1 MRSQVVSALL
11 FGSAVV
17 AFCAIGPR
25 VDNAHGADTDHG
37 AQKGSAASA
46 GDAPHGKEKGGHGG
60 GNINP
65 VALEE
70 LQADLA
76 IWTAVVFLVLMAVL
90 WKFAWGP
97 LTKGLEKREKRI
109 ADEIAS
115 AERSNVEARQL
126 LEEYEQRLAATGQEV
141 QEMLQAARRD
151 AEQAGHEIV
160 EKARAEA
167 RIEHQRALGEIELA
181 TAGALKE
188 LAEQSAT
195 LAVGLAGKIVR
206 SELDPKAHSQL
217 IAQAMADFS
226 RESGGNGGSRGK

>member
-1 MRSQVVSALL
+1 MFTRVVTAVAVGLFLFAGPVAVAPAL
-11 FGSAVV
+11 
-17 AFCAIGPR
+17 
-25 VDNAHGADTDHG
+25 GATGEH
-37 AQKGSAASA
+37 AASGA
-46 GDAPHGKEKGGHGG
+46 EEGDGEVG
-60 GNINP
+60 INP
-65 VALEE
+65 LDF
-70 LQADLA
+70 QKDLA
-76 IWTAVVFLVLMAVL
+76 IWTAVIFLVLMGVL

-97 LTKGLEKREKRI
+97 IARGLEKRETRI

-141 QEMLQAARRD
+141 QAMLQAARRD

-226 RESGGNGGSRGK
+226 RESGGNGGSRGE

>member
-1 MRSQVVSALL
+1 MFTRVVTVVVIGLILLAGPAAVAPAL
-11 FGSAVV
+11 
-17 AFCAIGPR
+17 
-25 VDNAHGADTDHG
+25 GATEGHAAPG
-37 AQKGSAASA
+37 A
-46 GDAPHGKEKGGHGG
+46 EEGHGDVG
-60 GNINP
+60 INP
-65 VALEE
+65 LDF
-70 LQADLA
+70 QKDLA
-76 IWTAVVFLVLMAVL
+76 IWTAVIFLVLMGVL

-97 LTKGLEKREKRI
+97 IARGLEKREQRI

-115 AERSNVEARQL
+115 AERSNTDARQL
-126 LEEYEQRLAATGQEV
+126 LEEYQQRLAATGQEV